1 MTPPPLPRG
10 EGWGEGLTRRA
21 ALAAIGALAATPAQA
36 CTRAAELPLRL
47 IESFPV
53 VSATLAG
60 QPVSFVLDTAA
71 QGMLVT
77 PAMAAALGLPIAG
90 ATRIFGTGGSIEAP
104 VVRLTGLRLGGA
116 RMPDTLSPVAP
127 LPLTLT
133 ADPPLAGLLGA
144 NLLARFD
151 VDLDIPARRIALY
164 AARSCP
170 APAGGTVLPM
180 QVSRAGEP
188 YLPVRINGQV
198 LLALVDTGSRATLL
212 TRETAARLGVQAP
225 ISANTAPGIDGERLP
240 VEHSRVRLSLAG
252 EPETDTP
259 VSIAPIQLDHADL
272 LLGMNVLARRRVWL
286 GYADQRAV
294 VGPREA

>member
-47 IESFPV
+47 IESYPV

-198 LLALVDTGSRATLL
+198 LLALVDTGSRRRCSPARPPPASASRPPSPRTPPPAS
-212 TRETAARLGVQAP
+212 TANACPSSTAG
-225 ISANTAPGIDGERLP
+225 SA
-240 VEHSRVRLSLAG
+240 SRS
-252 EPETDTP
+252 PE
-259 VSIAPIQLDHADL
+259 S
-272 LLGMNVLARRRVWL
+272 RRRTRRS
-286 GYADQRAV
+286 ASRRSSSTTPTSCSA
-294 VGPREA
+294 